1 MINHSGNHRDFLLIS
16 VLFCVLPDSR
26 TKPTPNADVKDKHI
40 WTRVYVISQF
50 VIFIVPIHLLLLRS
64 LFHFFPLH
72 VNPVPEEKKPT
83 QKGSRKKKLALIHV
97 AMRNCFEWRVSLW
110 FEKRFKRHHSEWI
123 SKNEEE
129 TVCERTV
136 FAVGSKPISIP
147 SVVFLEWKVSA
158 DLGLA
163 FHLVLKNICLYAGCC
178 EESRIHKIKGKNT

>member
-72 VNPVPEEKKPT
+72 VNPV
-83 QKGSRKKKLALIHV
+83 QNACQKKKNQLKKGQE
-97 AMRNCFEWRVSLW
+97 R
-110 FEKRFKRHHSEWI
+110 
-123 SKNEEE
+123 KN
-129 TVCERTV
+129 
-136 FAVGSKPISIP
+136 
-147 SVVFLEWKVSA
+147 
-158 DLGLA
+158 
-163 FHLVLKNICLYAGCC
+163 
-178 EESRIHKIKGKNT
+178 